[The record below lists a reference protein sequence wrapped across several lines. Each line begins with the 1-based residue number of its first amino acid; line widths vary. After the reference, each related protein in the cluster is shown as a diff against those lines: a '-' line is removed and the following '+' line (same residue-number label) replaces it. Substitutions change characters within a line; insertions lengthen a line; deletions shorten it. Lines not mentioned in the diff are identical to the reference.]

1 MIVRMA
7 TSKSRSLIDVTT
19 LDTIGKYREYI
30 RGLKDGGM
38 VKLEMVFTRETFEI
52 FETDFGSDTAGDYEI
67 ILPDDTTQSFYF
79 QGFVK
84 DLEIMIQADDYIGAQ
99 VGIKVTGPVVNTVTG
114 TRTATSPILLTIAY
128 TGTEFAFKFKLP
140 SSKSVKLNWG
150 DGTSE
155 TVVGQD
161 STLITK
167 TSAYAGVGTY
177 YFSVTGDALDLTYID
192 ISAQVFVSGDVSSW
206 SALTNLTYLRC
217 NSTSVSGDVS
227 SWSALTNLTHLRCY
241 STSVSGDVSSWSALT
256 NLTLL
261 YCSFTSV
268 SGDVSGWS
276 ALTNLTLLYCHSTS
290 VSGDV
295 SGWSALTNLTY
306 LYCNSTSVSGDVS
319 SWSALTNLTHLYCS
333 STSVSGDVSSW
344 SALTNLTYLYCSSTS
359 VEFNGTTAW
368 TMTGA
373 ISLYSNGW
381 TSTMVDNS
389 LAAFAATPLTG
400 CTIDVSGTNAARTAA
415 SDADKAII
423 INPANSN
430 TLTVN
435 E

>member
-1 MIVRMA
+1 MINAYLNNNIGYSVNATQYLPLIIDYTATQFVFKWKAPA
-7 TSKSRSLIDVTT
+7 TST
-19 LDTIGKYREYI
+19 L
-30 RGLKDGGM
+30 
-38 VKLEMVFTRETFEI
+38 
-52 FETDFGSDTAGDYEI
+52 
-67 ILPDDTTQSFYF
+67 
-79 QGFVK
+79 
-84 DLEIMIQADDYIGAQ
+84 
-99 VGIKVTGPVVNTVTG
+99 
-114 TRTATSPILLTIAY
+114 
-128 TGTEFAFKFKLP
+128 KFH
-140 SSKSVKLNWG
+140 WG
-150 DGTSE
+150 DGTTS
-155 TVVGQD
+155 TVSGND
-161 STLITK
+161 ATLVTT
-167 TSAYAGVGTY
+167 TSSYSGAGTY
-177 YFSVTGDALDLTYID
+177 SFYITGDALDLTYID
-192 ISAQVFVSGDVSSW
+192 ISSQAFVSGDVSSW
-206 SALTNLTYLRC
+206 SALTNLTYLYC
-217 NSTSVSGDVS
+217 SSTSI
-227 SWSALTNLTHLRCY
+227 
-241 STSVSGDVSSWSALT
+241 
-256 NLTLL
+256 
-261 YCSFTSV
+261 

-276 ALTNLTLLYCHSTS
+276 ALTNLTLLRCYSTS

-306 LYCNSTSVSGDVS
+306 LD
-319 SWSALTNLTHLYCS
+319 
-333 STSVSGDVSSW
+333 
-344 SALTNLTYLYCSSTS
+344 CSSTS

>member
-192 ISAQVFVSGDVSSW
+192 ISAQAFVSGDVS
-206 SALTNLTYLRC
+206 
-217 NSTSVSGDVS
+217 G
-227 SWSALTNLTHLRCY
+227 
-241 STSVSGDVSSWSALT
+241 
-256 NLTLL
+256 
-261 YCSFTSV
+261 
-268 SGDVSGWS
+268 
-276 ALTNLTLLYCHSTS
+276 
-290 VSGDV
+290 
-295 SGWSALTNLTY
+295 
-306 LYCNSTSVSGDVS
+306 
-319 SWSALTNLTHLYCS
+319 WSALTNLTHLYCS

-344 SALTNLTYLYCSSTS
+344 SALTNLTYLYCNFTSVSGDVSGWSALTNLAYLLCNSTSVSGDVSGWSALTNLTYLYCNSTSVSGDVSGWSALTNLTLLRCYSTSVSGDVSGWSALTNLTYLRCYFTS

-368 TMTGA
+368 TMTGE

-389 LAAFAATPLTG
+389 LAAFAGTPLTG
-400 CTIDVSGTNAARTAA
+400 CTINVGGTNAARTAA